1 MFAETIYYNNRQD
14 ELIKEAE
21 QYRLLASLQKESPMD
36 LIAKLIALFLIR

>member
-21 QYRLLASLQKESPMD
+21 NYRLIQSLQEKASSN
-36 LIAKLIALFLIR
+36 LIARLFALLSLI